1 MELQQFSVFSWKNI
15 YYLCFGNIFS
25 KRLFFHQS
33 NVLILNLRNYSMY
46 YFHEKTYLYLVLK
59 TFSLFSVKLKVSFL
73 TYEIATILCMNVCP
87 MKTNSSSASMS
98 HFSLIAI
105 IWQETIGQDEP
116 TLLIAWKVKIIF
128 FSKCFCEFNLYEM
141 FRFHEKK
148 P

>member
-1 MELQQFSVFSWKNI
+1 MEWQQFSVFSRKNI
-15 YYLCFGNIFS
+15 YYLCFVNIFS
-25 KRLFFHQS
+25 KRLFFHQT
-33 NVLILNLRNYSMY
+33 NVLILNIRNYSIT
-46 YFHEKTYLYLVLK
+46 FTKKTYLYLVLK
-59 TFSLFSVKLKVSFL
+59 TFSLFSGKLKFSFL

-116 TLLIAWKVKIIF
+116 TLLIAWKVKIII